1 MKNITL
7 VNKLAAQIRR
17 NDSTQNRST
26 SMRAAWA
33 TIKAAPSA
41 SVLEFEKKDG
51 TTCTR
56 VVCSQWDAF
65 YTVTGT
71 GRPTPAGLVLFADL
85 AKVAAGS
92 NPIISAYSNKII
104 SIN

>member
-1 MKNITL
+1 
-7 VNKLAAQIRR
+7 
-17 NDSTQNRST
+17 
-26 SMRAAWA
+26 MRAAWA

-41 SVLEFEKKDG
+41 SVLEFSKKDG
-51 TTCTR
+51 AVCTR

-71 GRPTPAGLVLFADL
+71 GRPTPPGLILFADL
-85 AKVAAGS
+85 AKVVAGV
-92 NPIISAYSNKII
+92 NPIISAYENKII